1 MRARQS
7 ARREGRPGSE
17 PAAPFL
23 ASAARLLA
31 PASLLLA
38 ACPQDEILVT
48 GEFGRPI
55 PLATGDSS
63 ALPRLTFEPGSCP
76 GPAGGCASFCAGP
89 PASCPAGA
97 CLSLLV
103 DSGSPITV
111 LPGDGPAT
119 AARTCF
125 EARVGGPVLG
135 DAPDPAAL
143 ASTLARFRFD
153 SAPALRLPGAPAD
166 VSWGWQIGDGGA
178 APFVGGVLGGNVL
191 RELAVRFTAA
201 RSNSGPQV
209 TFYREFPG
217 SEANLAAQ
225 GSAAIPLQFP
235 GLLLGKLIDD
245 VCQAPDGEDCD
256 FTSPGVFDRER
267 PESLL
272 QATRMVLDACLG
284 PPPAAV
290 ILDPKSG
297 TRCALASGP
306 GRDPAKYRAPSG
318 ATAVTVANACTVT
331 AAESTP
337 PDLNHGHNVSLVVAT
352 GVPGLVLFADSAR
365 RMFGDLSR
373 LAACQ
378 GDGGILVGDPL
389 SVPACLEG
397 QAGVLRAVGYPPA
410 GLDVPLVQLRVRSV
424 GLVPGLTQSTG
435 ASPCT
440 RLEERLRAL
449 RSQCDLARE
458 TRVPRDVVA
467 RCRDQAASTAAVL
480 GQAFVADGAG
490 ITADRWIPTLVVPED
505 HPLAVFVRRD
515 TSPEALQPDG
525 LLGTALLAGTDVV
538 LDYTDPTPSVRIG
551 CLDPDDGTCLAMPA
565 CVAGEDPTAV
575 VPACCFGLPEDLLV
589 SLIRD
594 DGAYGC
600 CAALSPATVEELN
613 NSALTE
619 GREPPCPS
627 GA

>member
-1 MRARQS
+1 MRAHEP
-7 ARREGRPGSE
+7 ARREGRPGRE
-17 PAAPFL
+17 PTAPFL
-23 ASAARLLA
+23 ATSVLA
-31 PASLLLA
+31 TALLLT

-55 PLATGDSS
+55 ALASGD
-63 ALPRLTFEPGSCP
+63 AAGLPRLTFEPGSCP
-76 GPAGGCASFCAGP
+76 GPAGGCTSVCAGP
-89 PASCPAGA
+89 PGTCPAGA
-97 CLSLLV
+97 CLPLLI
-103 DSGSPITV
+103 DSGSPVTM
-111 LPGDGPAT
+111 LPGDSQAQ
-119 AARTCF
+119 AVRTCF
-125 EARVGGPVLG
+125 EARAGGLVLG

-143 ASTLARFRFD
+143 ASTLTRFRFD
-153 SAPALRLPGAPAD
+153 STPALRLPGGAAD
-166 VSWGWQIGDGGA
+166 LSWGWQVGDGDA

-201 RSNSGPQV
+201 QDNAGPQI

-217 SEANLAAQ
+217 SESILAAQ

-245 VCQAPDGEDCD
+245 VCQAPDGTDCD

-272 QATRMVLDACLG
+272 QATRMVLDVCLG

-290 ILDPKSG
+290 IVDPGSSTK
-297 TRCALASGP
+297 CALSSGP
-306 GRDPAKYRAPSG
+306 GRDPKKYRAPSG
-318 ATAVTVANACTVT
+318 ADANAITNACTV
-331 AAESTP
+331 AANEAIP
-337 PDLNHGHNVSLVVAT
+337 LDRNHGHDVSLVVAT
-352 GVPGLVLFADSAR
+352 GVPGLVLFSDSAA
-365 RMFGDLSR
+365 RMFGDLAG
-373 LAACQ
+373 LAKCQ
-378 GDGGILVGDPL
+378 GDGGILGSDPL
-389 SVPACLEG
+389 AVPACLEG
-397 QAGVLRAVGYPPA
+397 QAGILRAAGWPPA
-410 GLDVPLVQLRVRSV
+410 GQDTPLVQLRVRSV

-435 ASPCT
+435 ASPCD

-449 RSQCDLARE
+449 RSQCDRARE
-458 TRVPRDVVA
+458 TRVPRDVVPA
-467 RCRDQAASTAAVL
+467 CRDQAATAAAVL

-490 ITADRWIPTLVVPED
+490 VTADRWIPTLVVPAD

-538 LDYTDPTPSVRIG
+538 LDYTDPTPSVRVS

-565 CVAGEDPTAV
+565 CVAGDDPTAV
-575 VPACCFGLPEDLLV
+575 APACCFGLPEDLLV

-594 DGAYGC
+594 EGAYGC
-600 CAALSPATVEELN
+600 CEALSPATIEELN
-613 NSALTE
+613 TSALTE
-619 GREPPCPS
+619 GREPPCPT